1 MQELKHL
8 AIIMDGNGRWA
19 QMRGEKRVEGH
30 KIGASVVR
38 KITQW
43 CARSSIATLTLYAF
57 STENWKRPKYEVEF
71 LMKMLK
77 NYLDEELET
86 YQKNN
91 IRFFAIGDI
100 SVFSSALK
108 EKILEVQEITKNN
121 TALNQVLALNYGSKD
136 ELSRAV
142 FKSKDKICQAKTAKE
157 IQGIIDQ
164 GLDTASFPDVD
175 LLIRTGGEQR
185 LSNFLLWQCS
195 YAELF
200 FTPTLWPD
208 FDLDELE
215 RIVQSFY
222 SRHRRFGG
230 LED

>member
-1 MQELKHL
+1 MQKIKHL

-30 KIGASVVR
+30 KIGANVVR

-43 CARSSIATLTLYAF
+43 CARNPIATLTLYAF

-77 NYLDEELET
+77 DYLDRELET

-100 SVFSSALK
+100 DVFSSALK

-136 ELSRAV
+136 ELSRAI
-142 FKSKDKICQAKTAKE
+142 FKSKDRICEAQTSKE
-157 IQGIIDQ
+157 VQEIITQ
-164 GLDTASFPDVD
+164 SLDTVSFPDVD

-195 YAELF
+195 YAEFF
-200 FTPTLWPD
+200 FTSTLWPD
-208 FDLDELE
+208 FDIDELE
-215 RIVQSFY
+215 SIIQNFY

-230 LED
+230 L

>member
-19 QMRGEKRVEGH
+19 QNRGKRRIEGH
-30 KIGASVVR
+30 KMGANVVR
-38 KITQW
+38 TITTW
-43 CARSSIATLTLYAF
+43 CAQNAISTLTLYAF
-57 STENWKRPKYEVEF
+57 STENWKRPKYEVDF

-77 NYLDEELET
+77 NYLDQELET

-100 SVFSSALK
+100 DAFSSPLK
-108 EKILEVQEITKNN
+108 EKIFEVQEKTSQNN
-121 TALNQVLALNYGSKD
+121 ALTQILALNYGGKN
-136 ELSRAV
+136 ELSRAILHN
-142 FKSKDKICQAKTAKE
+142 KERISQASNAQE
-157 IQGIIDQ
+157 IEKVLEDS
-164 GLDTASFPDVD
+164 LDTRGIPSVD
-175 LLIRTGGEQR
+175 LLLRTGGEQR

-208 FDLDELE
+208 FTIVELNA
-215 RIVQSFY
+215 IIDQFLK
-222 SRHRRFGG
+222 RHRRFGG
-230 LED
+230 L

>member
-1 MQELKHL
+1 MQGLKHL

-30 KIGASVVR
+30 KVGANVVR
-38 KITQW
+38 EITQW
-43 CARSSIATLTLYAF
+43 CARSSIATLSLYAF

-100 SVFSSALK
+100 EIFSHPLK
-108 EKILEVQEITKNN
+108 QKILEVEEATKNN

-142 FKSKDKICQAKTAKE
+142 FKSKEEIQRAKSFKE
-157 IQGIIDQ
+157 IQEVIAQ
-164 GLDTASFPDVD
+164 SLDTALFSDVD

-208 FDLDELE
+208 FKTSELE
-215 RIVQSFY
+215 QIVQNFY
-222 SRHRRFGG
+222 TRHRRFGG
-230 LED
+230 L

>member
-1 MQELKHL
+1 MQGLKHL

-19 QMRGEKRVEGH
+19 QMRGEKRIEGH
-30 KIGASVVR
+30 KVGANVVR
-38 KITQW
+38 QITQW
-43 CARSSIATLTLYAF
+43 CAKSSIATLTLYAF

-100 SVFSSALK
+100 EIFSSALK
-108 EKILEVQEITKNN
+108 QKILEVEEMTKNN

-142 FKSKDKICQAKTAKE
+142 FKSKEE
-157 IQGIIDQ
+157 IQKAKNFKEVQEVIAQ
-164 GLDTASFPDVD
+164 SLDTAPFSDVD

-208 FDLDELE
+208 FEIGELE
-215 RIVQSFY
+215 KIVQSFHA
-222 SRHRRFGG
+222 RHRRFGG
-230 LED
+230 L

>member
-1 MQELKHL
+1 MQGLKHL

-19 QMRGEKRVEGH
+19 QMRGEKRIEGH
-30 KIGASVVR
+30 KVGANVVR
-38 KITQW
+38 QITQW
-43 CARSSIATLTLYAF
+43 CARSSITTLTLYAF

-100 SVFSSALK
+100 EIFSSALK
-108 EKILEVQEITKNN
+108 QKILEVEEITKNN

-142 FKSKDKICQAKTAKE
+142 FKSKEE
-157 IQGIIDQ
+157 IQKAKNVKEVQEVIAQ
-164 GLDTASFPDVD
+164 SLDTAPFSDVD

-208 FDLDELE
+208 FEIGELE
-215 RIVQSFY
+215 KIVQSFHA
-222 SRHRRFGG
+222 RHRRFGG
-230 LED
+230 L

>member
-1 MQELKHL
+1 MQGLKHL

-19 QMRGEKRVEGH
+19 QMRGEKRIEGH
-30 KIGASVVR
+30 KVGANVVR
-38 KITQW
+38 QITQW

-100 SVFSSALK
+100 EIFSSALK
-108 EKILEVQEITKNN
+108 QKILEVEEMTKNN

-142 FKSKDKICQAKTAKE
+142 FKSKEE
-157 IQGIIDQ
+157 IQKAKNVKEVQEVIAQ
-164 GLDTASFPDVD
+164 SLDTAPFSDVD

-208 FDLDELE
+208 FEIGELE
-215 RIVQSFY
+215 KIVQSFHA
-222 SRHRRFGG
+222 RHRRFGG
-230 LED
+230 L